1 MEFEQLIKRIDW
13 LEKERQKDKE
23 AISTLK
29 EQIASIETSVNA
41 ASKQIKALG
50 KQVTEIGPTA
60 SRLDQFENIITKQ
73 RTDLKKMIDENEK
86 RNQRREADAAKNYQS
101 QLEHVTKE
109 IAEFKK
115 AIAPAEIKKK
125 FKETTDE
132 IQRLINN
139 IVDLKEQVEDAI
151 KACQAVVQTQKLA
164 DEARKQDIKR
174 IADVQGEVT
183 AMRKR
188 VDESREKS
196 TLHADNIRNIEN
208 RITELLNNELER
220 KQSQTSFLEQQ
231 ALAQIDRDR
240 AWKDW
245 REKYENFL
253 KEAETLDTQVQV
265 LDDTLRAARKTQEAS
280 AELNTK
286 LERRISEVTEMQRLA
301 EDRLR
306 QEWVAFKADDQK
318 RWTGYT
324 ISSEESM
331 RDIRKDIPKLEER
344 LTLLND
350 VAQVLQDQLH
360 QTTDTTEKQ
369 LQEFINITHE
379 WMTSY
384 QRIMGHGKA
393 KKAAK

>member
-23 AISTLK
+23 AISSLK
-29 EQIASIETSVNA
+29 EQIASMETSVNA
-41 ASKQIKALG
+41 ASKQVKALG
-50 KQVTEIGPTA
+50 KQVTEISSTG
-60 SRLDQFENIITKQ
+60 SRLDQFEGMLTKQ
-73 RTDLKKMIDENEK
+73 RVDLKKVIDENEK
-86 RNQRREADAAKNYQS
+86 RSQSREADTAKNHQS
-101 QLEHVTKE
+101 QLEHINKE

-115 AIAPAEIKKK
+115 AFVPAEIKKK
-125 FKETTDE
+125 FKESADE
-132 IQRLINN
+132 IQRMINN
-139 IVDLKEQVEDAI
+139 IADLKEHVEAAV
-151 KACQAVVQTQKLA
+151 KASQAVVQTQKLA
-164 DEARKQDIKR
+164 DDARKLDIKR
-174 IADVQGEVT
+174 IADVQGEVA

-188 VDESREKS
+188 VDESREKF

-208 RITELLNNELER
+208 RLTELLNNELER

-231 ALAQIDRDR
+231 ALSQIDRDR

-253 KEAETLDTQVQV
+253 KEAETLDTQVQA
-265 LDDTLRAARKTQEAS
+265 LDDTLRAAKKTQEAYV
-280 AELNTK
+280 ELNTK

-350 VAQVLQDQLH
+350 ATQVLQDQLH
-360 QTTDTTEKQ
+360 QTADATEKQ
-369 LQEFINITHE
+369 LQEFMNVTHE
-379 WMTSY
+379 WMSSY

>member
-23 AISTLK
+23 AISSFK
-29 EQIASIETSVNA
+29 EQIASMETSVNA
-41 ASKQIKALG
+41 ASKQIKSLS
-50 KQVTEIGPTA
+50 KQVTEISSTA

-73 RTDLKKMIDENEK
+73 RGDFKKMIDENEK
-86 RNQRREADAAKNYQS
+86 RDQRREADATKNHQF
-101 QLEHVTKE
+101 QIDQVNKE
-109 IAEFKK
+109 ITEFKK
-115 AIAPAEIKKK
+115 IFVPAEIKKK
-125 FKETTDE
+125 FKESADE
-132 IQRLINN
+132 IQRMINN
-139 IVDLKEQVEDAI
+139 IADLKEHVEDSV
-151 KACQAVVQTQKLA
+151 KASQAVVQTQKLA
-164 DEARKQDIKR
+164 DDARKQDVKR
-174 IADVQGEVT
+174 IADVQGEVG
-183 AMRKR
+183 AIRKR
-188 VDESREKS
+188 VDESRDKF
-196 TLHADNIRNIEN
+196 TLYADSIRNIEN

-253 KEAETLDTQVQV
+253 KEAETLDTQVQA
-265 LDDTLRAARKTQEAS
+265 LDDTLRAAKKTQEAYV
-280 AELNTK
+280 ELNTK

-306 QEWVAFKADDQK
+306 QEWITFKAEDQK

-344 LTLLND
+344 LTLLD
-350 VAQVLQDQLH
+350 DATQVLQDQLH

-369 LQEFINITHE
+369 LQEFMNVTHE
-379 WMTSY
+379 WMSSY

-393 KKAAK
+393 KKSVK

>member
-23 AISTLK
+23 AISSLK
-29 EQIASIETSVNA
+29 EQIASMETSVNA
-41 ASKQIKALG
+41 LSKQIKTLG
-50 KQVTEIGPTA
+50 KQVLEISPAA
-60 SRLDQFENIITKQ
+60 SRLEQFESIITNQ
-73 RTDLKKMIDENEK
+73 RADFKKMLDENEK
-86 RNQRREADAAKNYQS
+86 RSQRREADAAKNHQL
-101 QLEHVTKE
+101 QLEHVSKE

-115 AIAPAEIKKK
+115 AIVPAEIKKK
-125 FKETTDE
+125 LKESSDE
-132 IQRLINN
+132 IQRMSNN
-139 IVDLKEQVEDAI
+139 IADLKEQVEEAAT
-151 KACQAVVQTQKLA
+151 ACQAVTQTQKFA
-164 DEARKQDIKR
+164 DDVRKQDIKR

-188 VDESREKS
+188 VDETRDKF

-220 KQSQTSFLEQQ
+220 KQSQAGFLEQQ
-231 ALAQIDRDR
+231 TLAQIDRDR

-245 REKYENFL
+245 REKYENFI
-253 KEAETLDTQVQV
+253 KEAETLDAQVQA
-265 LDDTLRAARKTQEAS
+265 LDDTLRAAKKTQEAYM
-280 AELNTK
+280 ELNTK

-331 RDIRKDIPKLEER
+331 RDIRRDIPKLEER

-350 VAQVLQDQLH
+350 ATQVLQDQLH

-369 LQEFINITHE
+369 LQELMNITHE

>member
-23 AISTLK
+23 AISSLK
-29 EQIASIETSVNA
+29 EQIASMETSVNA
-41 ASKQIKALG
+41 ASKQTKTLS
-50 KQVTEIGPTA
+50 KQVSEIGSTA
-60 SRLDQFENIITKQ
+60 SRMDQFEGMLTKQ
-73 RTDLKKMIDENEK
+73 RVDLKKVIDENEK
-86 RNQRREADAAKNYQS
+86 RSQRREADAAKNYQA
-101 QLEHVTKE
+101 QIEHVNKE
-109 IAEFKK
+109 ITEFKK
-115 AIAPAEIKKK
+115 TFVPAEIKKK
-125 FKETTDE
+125 FKESADE
-132 IQRLINN
+132 TQRMINN
-139 IVDLKEQVEDAI
+139 IADLKEHVEDAV
-151 KACQAVVQTQKLA
+151 KASQAVVQTQKLA
-164 DEARKQDIKR
+164 DEARKQDVKR
-174 IADVQGEVT
+174 ISDIQGEVT

-188 VDESREKS
+188 VDESRDKF
-196 TLHADNIRNIEN
+196 TLYADSIRSIEN

-245 REKYENFL
+245 RENYENFL
-253 KEAETLDTQVQV
+253 KEAETLDTQVQT
-265 LDDTLRAARKTQEAS
+265 LDDTLRAAKKTQEVS
-280 AELNTK
+280 VELNTK
-286 LERRISEVTEMQRLA
+286 LERRINEVTEMQRLT

-331 RDIRKDIPKLEER
+331 RDIRKDIIKLEEH

-350 VAQVLQDQLH
+350 AAQILQDQLH
-360 QTTDTTEKQ
+360 QTADATEKQ
-369 LQEFINITHE
+369 LQEFMNVTHE
-379 WMTSY
+379 WMSSY

>member
-23 AISTLK
+23 AISSLK
-29 EQIASIETSVNA
+29 EQIASMETSVNA
-41 ASKQIKALG
+41 LSKQIKTLG
-50 KQVTEIGPTA
+50 KQVLEISPAA
-60 SRLDQFENIITKQ
+60 SRLEQFESIITKQ
-73 RTDLKKMIDENEK
+73 RADFKKMLDENEK
-86 RNQRREADAAKNYQS
+86 RSQRREADAAKNHQL
-101 QLEHVTKE
+101 QLEHVSKE

-115 AIAPAEIKKK
+115 AIVPAEIKKK
-125 FKETTDE
+125 LKESSDE
-132 IQRLINN
+132 IQRMSNN
-139 IVDLKEQVEDAI
+139 IADLKEQVEEAAT
-151 KACQAVVQTQKLA
+151 ACQAVTQTQKFA
-164 DEARKQDIKR
+164 DDVRKQDIKR

-188 VDESREKS
+188 VDETRDKF

-220 KQSQTSFLEQQ
+220 KQSQAGFLEQQ
-231 ALAQIDRDR
+231 TLAQIDRDR

-245 REKYENFL
+245 REKYENFI
-253 KEAETLDTQVQV
+253 KEAETLDAQVQA
-265 LDDTLRAARKTQEAS
+265 LDDTLRAAKKTQEAYM
-280 AELNTK
+280 ELNTK

-331 RDIRKDIPKLEER
+331 RDIRRDIPKLEER

-350 VAQVLQDQLH
+350 ATQVLQDQLH

-369 LQEFINITHE
+369 LQELMNITHE